1 VIGTTEQRRAEVQ
14 LASPGAVLARTL
26 ARVRDGELGPIP
38 VFVALLLIGLFF
50 QLQNDNF
57 LTPRNLSNLVL
68 QIGVLA
74 PLAFGV
80 VLVLLVGE
88 IDLSIAAVSG
98 FCAGTLAVLLADHG
112 WNPYLAMVAVILLGA
127 GIGIVQGACVVS
139 FGIPSFV
146 VTLGGLLVW
155 QGALLALLSNQGE
168 KLVQST
174 AVTRIA
180 SSYLS
185 HAHGWA
191 ALAVGVPA
199 YAAWLAVSRD
209 FRRRAGLRAPSIASG
224 LVRLTLA
231 TGVACGTV
239 ALLNGYFGVPWVLV
253 ILLFLIWL
261 LTLVVQRTAL
271 GRHIYAVGGDRE
283 AARRAG
289 INVAAVKMTVF
300 GMAGALAGV
309 AGILAASRAFSVSN
323 ATGGGNLLLDAIAA
337 AVIGGTSLFGG
348 RGLVY
353 QGLLGALVIGSVE
366 NGFDLLGQSTA
377 TKSIATGI
385 ILVVAVGVDAL
396 SRRRRLA
403 TGTAGA

>member
-1 VIGTTEQRRAEVQ
+1 MIGTTARRRAEARLV
-14 LASPGAVLARTL
+14 SPGAVLTRTL

-38 VFVALLLIGLFF
+38 VFVALLLIGVFF

-57 LTPRNLSNLVL
+57 LTSRNLSNLVL

-98 FCAGTLAVLLADHG
+98 FCAGALAVLLADHG
-112 WNPYLAMVAVILLGA
+112 WNPYLTMAAVILLGG
-127 GIGIVQGACVVS
+127 GIGAVQGTCVVS

-174 AVTRIA
+174 VVTRIA
-180 SSYLS
+180 SSYLT
-185 HAHGWA
+185 HAHAWTA
-191 ALAVGVPA
+191 VAVGLGA
-199 YAAWLAVSRD
+199 YAAWLAASRES
-209 FRRRAGLRAPSIASG
+209 RRRAGLPVPAIAAG
-224 LVRLTLA
+224 LVRLALA
-231 TGVACGTV
+231 TCVSCGIV
-239 ALLNGYFGVPWVLV
+239 VLLNGYFGVPWVLV
-253 ILLFLIWL
+253 ILLFLMWL
-261 LTLVVQRTAL
+261 LTLVAQRTAF

-289 INVAAVKMTVF
+289 INVPAVKVTVF
-300 GMAGALAGV
+300 ALAGALAGV

-348 RGLVY
+348 RGHVY

-366 NGFDLLGQSTA
+366 NGFDLLGKSTA

-403 TGTAGA
+403 TGAAGA

>member
-1 VIGTTEQRRAEVQ
+1 VIGVSERQRAEQQ
-14 LASPGAVLARTL
+14 LIPSGALVARTL

-57 LTPRNLSNLVL
+57 LSARNLSNLVL

-98 FCAGTLAVLLADHG
+98 FCAGMLAILLADHG
-112 WNPYLAMVAVILLGA
+112 WNPYVAMLAVILLGC
-127 GIGIVQGACVVS
+127 GIGAVQGMVVVS

-155 QGALLALLSNQGE
+155 QGALLALLSDQGE

-180 SSYLS
+180 SSYLT
-185 HAHGWA
+185 HAYAWA
-191 ALAVGVPA
+191 AVIVGLAA
-199 YAAWLAVSRD
+199 YAAWLAASRE
-209 FRRRAGLRAPSIASG
+209 FRRRAGLPAPAIAAG
-224 LVRLTLA
+224 LVRLGLA
-231 TGVACGTV
+231 TCVSCGIV
-239 ALLNGYFGVPWVLV
+239 LLLDGYFGVPWVLV
-253 ILLFLIWL
+253 ILLFLMWL
-261 LTLVVQRTAL
+261 LTIVAQRTAF
-271 GRHIYAVGGDRE
+271 GRHMYAVGGDRE

-289 INVAAVKMTVF
+289 INVAAVKVTVF
-300 GMAGALAGV
+300 ALAGALAGV

-348 RGLVY
+348 RGRVY

-366 NGFDLLGQSTA
+366 NGFDLLGRSTA
-377 TKSIATGI
+377 TKTIATGI

-403 TGTAGA
+403 TGAAGA

>member
-1 VIGTTEQRRAEVQ
+1 MIETTARRRIAPQ
-14 LASPGAVLARTL
+14 LVASGGVVARAL
-26 ARVRDGELGPIP
+26 ARVREGELGPIP
-38 VFVALLLIGLFF
+38 VFVALLLIGVFF

-57 LTPRNLSNLVL
+57 LSARNLSNLVL

-88 IDLSIAAVSG
+88 IDLSIAAVTG
-98 FCAGTLAVLLADHG
+98 FCAGMLAVLLGDHG
-112 WNPYLAMVAVILLGA
+112 WNPYVTMLAVVLLGA
-127 GIGIVQGACVVS
+127 AIGAVQGLCVIS

-174 AVTRIA
+174 EVTRIA
-180 SSYLS
+180 SSYLTHT
-185 HAHGWA
+185 HAWIALIAG
-191 ALAVGVPA
+191 LAV
-199 YAAWLAVSRD
+199 YAGWLAASRE
-209 FRRRAGLRAPSIASG
+209 FRRRAALPAPGIQAA
-224 LVRLTLA
+224 LTRLALA
-231 TGVACGTV
+231 GAVGAGIV
-239 ALLNGYFGVPWVLV
+239 VLLNRYFGVPWVLV
-253 ILLFLIWL
+253 LLLVLMWL
-261 LTLVVQRTAL
+261 LSLITRRTAF

-289 INVAAVKMTVF
+289 INVAAVKVTVF
-300 GMAGALAGV
+300 ALAGALAGV
-309 AGILAASRAFSVSN
+309 AGILAASRAYSVSN
-323 ATGGGNLLLDAIAA
+323 ATGGGDLLLDAIAA

-348 RGLVY
+348 RGYVY

-366 NGFDLLGQSTA
+366 NGFDLLGRSTA

-396 SRRRRLA
+396 SRRRRLT
-403 TGTAGA
+403 TGAAGA

>member
-1 VIGTTEQRRAEVQ
+1 MIGISERQRAARQ
-14 LASPGAVLARTL
+14 LVSPGALAARTL

-38 VFVALLLIGLFF
+38 VFVALILIGVFF

-57 LTPRNLSNLVL
+57 LSARNLSNLVL

-88 IDLSIAAVSG
+88 IDLSIAALAG
-98 FCAGTLAVLLADHG
+98 FCAGMLAVLLADHG
-112 WNPYLAMVAVILLGA
+112 WNPYLTMLAVILLGGA
-127 GIGIVQGACVVS
+127 IGAVQGTIVVS

-180 SSYLS
+180 SSYLT
-185 HAHGWA
+185 HGQAWTA
-191 ALAVGVPA
+191 VIVGLAS
-199 YAAWLAVSRD
+199 YAAWLAVSRE
-209 FRRRAGLRAPSIASG
+209 FRRRAGLAAPSIAAG
-224 LVRLTLA
+224 LVRLALGTC
-231 TGVACGTV
+231 VSCGTV
-239 ALLNGYFGVPWVLV
+239 LLLNGYFGVPWVLV
-253 ILLFLIWL
+253 ILLSFMWL
-261 LTLVVQRTAL
+261 LTLVVRRTAF

-289 INVAAVKMTVF
+289 INVAAVKVTVF
-300 GMAGALAGV
+300 ALAGMLAGV

-348 RGLVY
+348 RGQIY